1 MDLNTHNFNCGPYNF
16 KLSGYGF
23 HKEGFGPYHIVH
35 KLPYKNYKIEI
46 NVYVYG
52 EDSLFI
58 CHIPAMN
65 DTYEQLFYG
74 VCDGYG
80 YQKLVS
86 MNCSIILPQIIIRDL
101 HKNIFNTSEE
111 SIKKLINSCVDN
123 WDDELYNSSI
133 NDCCDAGVYIT
144 VNWKLWDGNNLIDT
158 VFNVGDCCNYSV
170 KDDVLRIRT
179 LSHSCENYKELENWY
194 NDYYK
199 DEEELRWKS
208 IPIINRFNLPSQIQV
223 PGFDKHIS
231 AIDVKKIDNQWKI
244 LPIEDEESDLH
255 RFFDSENIIINSIK
269 KNKGCKSIDKTFN
282 FQNAL
287 DVYEKT
293 HKTPPNFNL
302 GNTLLGHIECF
313 STFGNMNF
321 KKVLKLSNKPH
332 ITSEKYSGDTFEFI
346 SSPSF
351 YNFIRKDN
359 IVNSQNHITIIN
371 EVNNNIEN
379 YKTPMN
385 ENFHINDNRVVWFV
399 NIQQVSDQCH
409 LIQE

>member
-1 MDLNTHNFNCGPYNF
+1 MDLNTHNFKCGPYNF

-58 CHIPAMN
+58 CYIPAMN
-65 DTYEQLFYG
+65 DIYEQLFYG
-74 VCDGYG
+74 ICDGYG

-199 DEEELRWKS
+199 DEEE
-208 IPIINRFNLPSQIQV
+208 
-223 PGFDKHIS
+223 
-231 AIDVKKIDNQWKI
+231 
-244 LPIEDEESDLH
+244 
-255 RFFDSENIIINSIK
+255 
-269 KNKGCKSIDKTFN
+269 
-282 FQNAL
+282 
-287 DVYEKT
+287 
-293 HKTPPNFNL
+293 
-302 GNTLLGHIECF
+302 
-313 STFGNMNF
+313 
-321 KKVLKLSNKPH
+321 
-332 ITSEKYSGDTFEFI
+332 
-346 SSPSF
+346 
-351 YNFIRKDN
+351 
-359 IVNSQNHITIIN
+359 
-371 EVNNNIEN
+371 
-379 YKTPMN
+379 
-385 ENFHINDNRVVWFV
+385 
-399 NIQQVSDQCH
+399 
-409 LIQE
+409 